1 MSGIIQTLKD
11 LNIYSAAFRVFLA
24 LILGGIIGF
33 ERGYHRRA
41 AGLRTHI
48 LVCVGSAM
56 TPLIGI
62 YSASVLGLG
71 GDPMRV
77 GAQVISGIGFLG
89 AGTILIRKHEQVTGL
104 TTAAG
109 LWATACIG
117 LAIGVG
123 FYSAALFGFAAV
135 MITISIL
142 IFLEKKTKRRTS
154 YGCYIELC
162 DPARVNEFY
171 CIIKDLIIS
180 AQIIPPKSGMTPH
193 VGLEVVANSHSKFE
207 KLMKLS
213 GENQNVIISIPTECG

>member
-1 MSGIIQTLKD
+1 MSSLIATLKE
-11 LNIYSAAFRVFLA
+11 LNVYSTLFRVFLA

-62 YSASVLGLG
+62 YSASILNLG

-117 LAIGVG
+117 LAVGVG
-123 FYSAALFGFAAV
+123 YYSAALFGFAAV

-142 IFLEKKTKRRTS
+142 IFLEKKTKRKNA
-154 YGCYIELC
+154 YGCYIELG
-162 DPARVNEFY
+162 DPAQVNEFY
-171 CIIKDLIIS
+171 ENIKALVIS
-180 AQIIPPKSGMTPH
+180 AQIIPPKSGVTPH
-193 VGLEVVANSHSKFE
+193 VGLEATASSYSKFE
-207 KLMKLS
+207 ELMKTAR
-213 GENQNVIISIPTECG
+213 ENASVIISIPTESA